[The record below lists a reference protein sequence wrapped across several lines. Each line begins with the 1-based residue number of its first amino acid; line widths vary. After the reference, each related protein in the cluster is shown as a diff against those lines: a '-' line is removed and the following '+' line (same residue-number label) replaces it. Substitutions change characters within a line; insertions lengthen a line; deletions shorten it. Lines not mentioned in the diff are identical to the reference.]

1 MQQLRNALDITETRL
16 AQDDLHVRMAL
27 ENPREHHAHED
38 LVELHGDD
46 GDHRRV
52 PPAVRTGAEAVQAT
66 TEVDVD
72 RDPDLVG
79 GVPERLP
86 RLLEHRGVAFEVT
99 QQHALVTERGRAA

>member
-1 MQQLRNALDITETRL
+1 
-16 AQDDLHVRMAL
+16 MAL

-72 RDPDLVG
+72 RDPNLVG